1 MSKVVLSEAIQ
12 KATGCNAAQAKKA
25 VDAVT
30 GAITRSLKKGGRFG
44 LQGFGT
50 FRVVKRGRRTG
61 RNPRTGESIT
71 IRASKSVRFK
81 PSESLKKRV

>member
-1 MSKVVLSEAIQ
+1 MSKVAISEAIQ
-12 KATGCNAAQAKKA
+12 KATGCNAAQAKEA

-30 GAITRSLKKGGRFG
+30 GAIARTLKKDGRFG
-44 LQGFGT
+44 LRGFGT
-50 FRVVKRGRRTG
+50 FRVVKRGRRKG

-81 PSESLKKRV
+81 PSDNLNKRV

>member
-30 GAITRSLKKGGRFG
+30 RAIARSLKKDRRFG

-50 FRVVKRGRRTG
+50 FRVVKRGRRKG

-81 PSESLKKRV
+81 PSDNLKKRV